1 MTTFAIIPG
10 AGSSGTAWSLVQ
22 RPLAARVLPVPDDPD
37 VVSMGRTV
45 TAGLDDV
52 ADPLVIAGASL
63 GAMVALEVARHRPV
77 AGLVLM
83 AAGFGVKVGP
93 KVLSM
98 VDENPPELIER
109 MARRGLVQP
118 TADRVEARLLD
129 FGSRGPGVLRRH
141 LHALA
146 RYRPTELDDPPAT
159 VVLWGEHDRSVPF
172 EDHLELASRCRG
184 ALRPLPGSGHCPYL
198 EDPAETIRWMRFVA
212 SLKENSDG
220 GNSGR

>member
-22 RPLAARVLPVPDDPD
+22 SPLAARVLPVPDETD
-37 VVSMGRTV
+37 VESMGR
-45 TAGLDDV
+45 ALAADLDDV
-52 ADPLVIAGASL
+52 TGPVVIGGASL
-63 GAMVALEVARHRPV
+63 GAMVALEVSRCRPV

-83 AAGFGVKVGP
+83 AAGFGVMVGP

-98 VDENPPELIER
+98 VDENPPGLLAQL
-109 MARRGLVQP
+109 ARRGLAHP
-118 TADRVEARLLD
+118 NAERVAARQLD
-129 FGSRGPGVLRRH
+129 FESRGTDVLRRH

-172 EDHLELASRCRG
+172 EDHLELAIRCRG
-184 ALRPLPGSGHCPYL
+184 ALRPLPDSGHCPYL
-198 EDPAETIRWMRFVA
+198 EDPEETIRWMRFAA
-212 SLKENSDG
+212 SAKENADG
-220 GNSGR
+220 PNAGR